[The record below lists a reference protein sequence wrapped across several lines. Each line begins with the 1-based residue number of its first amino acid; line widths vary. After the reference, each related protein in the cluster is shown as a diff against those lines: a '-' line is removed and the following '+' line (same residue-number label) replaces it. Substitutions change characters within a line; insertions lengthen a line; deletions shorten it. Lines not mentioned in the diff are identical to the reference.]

1 MASIDWFGLVVLS
14 VIWGSSFLFVEL
26 AIDHVAPFTIVFF
39 RVGFAAVALI
49 VYCRFK
55 KLRIP
60 FERQHIFQYLVMGF
74 VAHALPFTLIT
85 WGQTHITAGLASIYN
100 ATAPLFTVLVAH
112 YCLADELANSTKFIG
127 VLTGLFGVAV
137 LIGGGM
143 NGLTLDNLLGQLAG
157 LCAAI
162 SYALSFVYGR
172 RFSGMAPA
180 GIAAATLTSATF
192 LITPLAFF
200 YGSSATHLP
209 PASSI
214 AAIITLALL
223 CTAIAYILYYWILER
238 AGATNLSLVTFLIPV
253 SAITLG
259 IVFLGETLAF
269 NHVMGLALIFCGLL
283 LVDGQVLRFF
293 LLKRASRT

>member
-39 RVGFAAVALI
+39 RVGLAAVALI

-60 FERQHIFQYLVMGF
+60 FESQHIFQYLVMGF

-100 ATAPLFTVLVAH
+100 ATTPLFTVLIAH
-112 YCLADELANSTKFIG
+112 YCLADERANSTKFIG

-143 NGLTLDNLLGQLAG
+143 NGLTLDNILGQLAG

-162 SYALSFVYGR
+162 SYALSIVYGR

-180 GIAAATLTSATF
+180 GIAAATLTSATL

-200 YGSSATHLP
+200 YGSSATPLP

-223 CTAIAYILYYWILER
+223 CTAIAYIIYFWILER
-238 AGATNLSLVTFLIPV
+238 TGATNLSLVTFLIPA
-253 SAITLG
+253 SAIMLG
-259 IVFLGETLAF
+259 IVFLGETLML
-269 NHVMGLALIFCGLL
+269 NHVMGLVLIFCGLL

-293 LLKRASRT
+293 LRKRASRT